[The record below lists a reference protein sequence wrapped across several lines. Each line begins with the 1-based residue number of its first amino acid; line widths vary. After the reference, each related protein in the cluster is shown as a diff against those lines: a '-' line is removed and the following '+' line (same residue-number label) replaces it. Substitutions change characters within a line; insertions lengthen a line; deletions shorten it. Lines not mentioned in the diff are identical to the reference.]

1 MTRKKFSN
9 TFKAKVAL
17 EALKGDKAT
26 NELASEYEIH
36 VTQLNAWKKAL
47 NQGANEIFS
56 NKKERDEKTAEEE
69 KSRLVDQIGRLKIEL
84 DWVKKKTG
92 HLG

>member
-1 MTRKKFSN
+1 MTRKKFSS

-17 EALKGDKAT
+17 EALKGDKTA

-47 NQGANEIFS
+47 NQGANELFS
-56 NKKERDEKTAEEE
+56 SKKARDEKASEDE
-69 KSRLVDQIGRLKIEL
+69 KSRLYEQIGRLKIEL
-84 DWVKKKTG
+84 DWLKKKTG

>member
-17 EALKGDKAT
+17 EALKGEKTA

-56 NKKERDEKTAEEE
+56 SKKEQDEKASEEE
-69 KSRLVDQIGRLKIEL
+69 KSRLYEQIGRLKIEL
-84 DWVKKKTG
+84 DWLKKKTG

>member
-17 EALKGDKAT
+17 EALKGEKTA

-36 VTQLNAWKKAL
+36 VTQLNAWKKA
-47 NQGANEIFS
+47 S
-56 NKKERDEKTAEEE
+56 N
-69 KSRLVDQIGRLKIEL
+69 SRQTHPMRILA
-84 DWVKKKTG
+84 
-92 HLG
+92 

>member
-17 EALKGDKAT
+17 EALKGEKTA

-36 VTQLNAWKKAL
+36 VTKLNAWKKAL

-56 NKKERDEKTAEEE
+56 SKKEQDEKAAEEE
-69 KSRLVDQIGRLKIEL
+69 KSRLYEQIGRLKIEL
-84 DWVKKKTG
+84 DWLKKKTG
-92 HLG
+92 HLA